1 MILKTKIITL
11 VSIAIVL
18 IGFYLIWHISP
29 FAQYAEVSSLIQEIE
44 KLKNYPAIPLICILI
59 YLVAGLILF
68 PMTLLNIAIVIVFG
82 PWLGFC
88 YAYLGNVLSAL
99 LTFSI
104 VRTFGHKPFHYI
116 FGQRIENIS
125 QLIAQKGVISVIF
138 LRNTPISFAILSMV
152 AGVSHINFKD
162 FFWGNLIGIIP
173 GITIVSFFTGKL
185 IQILFH
191 PNLQDIFVLLLGG
204 ICIILLWYLLF
215 RKLKKSAVE
224 KQIV

>member
-1 MILKTKIITL
+1 MILKTKIIAL

-88 YAYLGNVLSAL
+88 YAYLGNVLSAI

-125 QLIAQKGVISVIF
+125 QLTAQKGVISVIF

-185 IQILFH
+185 IQILSH

-224 KQIV
+224 E

>member
-1 MILKTKIITL
+1 MILKTKIIAL

-88 YAYLGNVLSAL
+88 YAYLGNVLSAI

-125 QLIAQKGVISVIF
+125 QLTAQKGVISVIF

-185 IQILFH
+185 IQILSH

>member
-88 YAYLGNVLSAL
+88 YAYLGNVLSAI

-125 QLIAQKGVISVIF
+125 QLTAQKGVISVIF

-185 IQILFH
+185 IQILSH

-224 KQIV
+224 E

>member
-1 MILKTKIITL
+1 MILKTKIIAL

-44 KLKNYPAIPLICILI
+44 KLQDYPAIPLICILI

-185 IQILFH
+185 IQILSH
-191 PNLQDIFVLLLGG
+191 PNLQDIFVLLFGG

>member
-88 YAYLGNVLSAL
+88 YAYLGNVLSAI

-125 QLIAQKGVISVIF
+125 QLTAQKGVISVIF

-185 IQILFH
+185 IQILSH